1 MPRICSVLPSGGQKL
16 SGTGRAYLVPVLL
29 CAPSRRLVLVV
40 KCEPQPPTPL
50 LKKAAKV
57 RGWWSEATKRRLCD
71 GEADFEEERG
81 KKKRGGGETESYSK
95 SETEKEGQ
103 WGGGVSSKK
112 VCYRS
117 IRTKEKVFSLLH
129 RDRLFDLNQLLQ
141 TSEGLRRKPSRCSQP
156 TGDSGW
162 ISGKVLS
169 KCNVKQDG
177 IFPWQHN
184 LTVAIN
190 CLAH

>member
-1 MPRICSVLPSGGQKL
+1 MKPQRDGYVME
-16 SGTGRAYLVPVLL
+16 
-29 CAPSRRLVLVV
+29 RLI
-40 KCEPQPPTPL
+40 
-50 LKKAAKV
+50 
-57 RGWWSEATKRRLCD
+57 GD
-71 GEADFEEERG
+71 YFEEERG
-81 KKKRGGGETESYSK
+81 KKKKKEEERLSHTHRVK
-95 SETEKEGQ
+95 QKEGQ
-103 WGGGVSSKK
+103 RGGGVSSKK

-129 RDRLFDLNQLLQ
+129 RDRLFDLNQVLQ

>member
-1 MPRICSVLPSGGQKL
+1 MKPQRDGYVME
-16 SGTGRAYLVPVLL
+16 
-29 CAPSRRLVLVV
+29 RLI
-40 KCEPQPPTPL
+40 
-50 LKKAAKV
+50 
-57 RGWWSEATKRRLCD
+57 GD
-71 GEADFEEERG
+71 YFEEERG

-156 TGDSGW
+156 TGDSG
-162 ISGKVLS
+162 
-169 KCNVKQDG
+169 
-177 IFPWQHN
+177 
-184 LTVAIN
+184 
-190 CLAH
+190 